1 MEWVETTGKTVEDAK
16 EAALDQLGVH
26 EDDAEVEVLEAPR
39 VGLFGRMRGEAR
51 VRARVRPT
59 RPRPKAERRDR
70 KRRKPEGPRR
80 GDAAGDD
87 DKPQAVRSGA
97 ASAEAGQ
104 DAPRRRSRRGRG
116 GGGGQK
122 TARSAGTAHSNGEEG
137 SGMADVGEDNDATV
151 EEQAAIMR
159 SFLEGLV
166 DAFDLDASFA
176 EDRVDEDTIEL
187 RVEGDNLGLL
197 IGPKGQTLQSV
208 QELARTVV
216 QRQATGTHHGRVRI
230 DIGGYRQ
237 RRKEALAQFAT
248 QVATDVLSSG
258 AAKALEP
265 MHPADRKVVHD
276 TVNEIEGVV
285 TTSEGEEPRRRV
297 VIMPAAASES
307 A

>member
-1 MEWVETTGKTVEDAK
+1 MEWVETTGKTVEEAK

-87 DKPQAVRSGA
+87 DKPQAVRSAA

-151 EEQAAIMR
+151 EEQAAIM
-159 SFLEGLV
+159 
-166 DAFDLDASFA
+166 
-176 EDRVDEDTIEL
+176 
-187 RVEGDNLGLL
+187 
-197 IGPKGQTLQSV
+197 
-208 QELARTVV
+208 
-216 QRQATGTHHGRVRI
+216 
-230 DIGGYRQ
+230 
-237 RRKEALAQFAT
+237 
-248 QVATDVLSSG
+248 
-258 AAKALEP
+258 
-265 MHPADRKVVHD
+265 
-276 TVNEIEGVV
+276 
-285 TTSEGEEPRRRV
+285 
-297 VIMPAAASES
+297 
-307 A
+307 

>member
-26 EDDAEVEVLEAPR
+26 EDDAEFEVLEAPR

-70 KRRKPEGPRR
+70 KRRRPDSPRTGQST
-80 GDAAGDD
+80 GDEAPVAAGR
-87 DKPQAVRSGA
+87 PSAPA
-97 ASAEAGQ
+97 AKDGQ
-104 DAPRRRSRRGRG
+104 PRRRSRRGRG
-116 GGGGQK
+116 GGQKSERPAGGGPR
-122 TARSAGTAHSNGEEG
+122 TREPNGEEG
-137 SGMADVGEDNDATV
+137 SGMAEAGEGNDATV

-159 SFLEGLV
+159 TFLEGLV
-166 DAFDLDASFA
+166 EAFDLEATFA
-176 EDRVDEDTIEL
+176 EERVDDETIEL

-197 IGPKGQTLQSV
+197 IGPKGQTLQAV

-237 RRKEALAQFAT
+237 RRKEALERFAT
-248 QVATDVLSSG
+248 QVAQDVLASG

-276 TVNEIEGVV
+276 TVNEIDGVV

-297 VIMPAAASES
+297 VIMPAAAAET